1 MVSIVAFDH
10 SRYTMLAYDELP
22 ADEVAMLQADAE
34 EAERGYTDRQV
45 EEAVRAGT
53 VCSTSLTESNILR
66 RAFIDDDLITS
77 QTRFAGRLP

>member
-22 ADEVAMLQADAE
+22 ADEAAMLQADAE

-45 EEAVRAGT
+45 EEAARAGT
-53 VCSTSLTESNILR
+53 ASSHSLTEPSGLSRNCLSG
-66 RAFIDDDLITS
+66 FGPL
-77 QTRFAGRLP
+77 